1 MRDVEM
7 AKAMQGIVD
16 HSQDTCST
24 IQLCTKDGRL
34 VEAQLEWKFR
44 YGHGGASQTRT
55 LLAHV

>member
-1 MRDVEM
+1 M

-16 HSQDTCST
+16 HSQEIRST